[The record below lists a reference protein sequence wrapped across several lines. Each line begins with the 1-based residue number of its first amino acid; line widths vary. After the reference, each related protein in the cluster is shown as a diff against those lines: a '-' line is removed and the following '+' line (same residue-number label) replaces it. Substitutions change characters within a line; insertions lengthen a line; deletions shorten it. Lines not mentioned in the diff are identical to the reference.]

1 MPQPPQPSARTA
13 ANAGNTVSSVVPPSP
28 LGRAF
33 GIVLGVASI
42 ITIVL
47 TFSHA
52 TTATGLFGTPG
63 TFSVKK
69 CTAEYESHASRRG
82 TGHGGQSLKT
92 VTCTGSYR
100 STDGKIADKDT
111 RITLHGGDPGA
122 YSVVFDDA
130 RSLDA
135 NRSSSGE
142 LSVTNLVSVANNL
155 CVGFFAFILL
165 GYSITC
171 AVAGSFP
178 KKGIGPSHNEA
189 TRMEPPLVKATEEW
203 LWVIGGI
210 GLLGAIIYRIV
221 LW

>member
-1 MPQPPQPSARTA
+1 MI
-13 ANAGNTVSSVVPPSP
+13 PPSP
-28 LGRAF
+28 IGRAF

-42 ITIVL
+42 IAIFL

-63 TFSVKK
+63 KFTVTK
-69 CTAEYESHASRRG
+69 CVAEYTSHASRSG
-82 TGHGGQSLKT
+82 GGHGGQSLKSA
-92 VTCTGSYR
+92 TCTGSYR
-100 STDGKIADKDT
+100 SADGKITDKET
-111 RITLHGGDPGA
+111 EITLHGGDDGA
-122 YSVVFDDA
+122 YGVIYDNQP
-130 RSLDA
+130 SLAA

-155 CVGFFAFILL
+155 CVAFFCLILL

-203 LWVIGGI
+203 LWVIGGV
-210 GLLGAIIYRIV
+210 GLLGAIIFRIV